1 MQQFLLALLLVL
13 GGLSYY
19 LWNENGVLKEN
30 NAKLEV
36 AIQTQ
41 EEAIATLQSDFALQ
55 STQLNEMTVK
65 SQQAQR
71 ELNRYSEF
79 IRNYELSAKIMGDPV
94 EMQRKINN
102 GTKHIMEDIEE
113 LSNIVD
119 DLDDGLQLQPTP
131 IEDIRGEC
139 KTNRENNSS
148 TYHASGDRFKRSS
161 MVNYYTRKL

>member
-30 NAKLEV
+30 NAKLEI

-41 EEAIATLQSDFALQ
+41 EEAINNLQNDFALQ
-55 STQLNEMTVK
+55 TTQLNEMTVK
-65 SQQAQR
+65 SQAAQR

-79 IRNYELSAKIMGDPV
+79 IRNYELSANIMGDPV

-113 LSNIVD
+113 LSTIVD
-119 DLDDGLQLQPTP
+119 DLDDGLQLQPPTN
-131 IEDIRGEC
+131 EDIRG
-139 KTNRENNSS
+139 
-148 TYHASGDRFKRSS
+148 
-161 MVNYYTRKL
+161 

>member
-30 NAKLEV
+30 NAKLEI

-41 EEAIATLQSDFALQ
+41 EEAIATLQNDFALQ

-79 IRNYELSAKIMGDPV
+79 IRNYELSDKIMNDPV

-102 GTKHIMEDIEE
+102 GTKHIMEDIEN
-113 LSNIVD
+113 LSSIVD
-119 DLDDGLQLQPTP
+119 DLDDGLQLQP
-131 IEDIRGEC
+131 
-139 KTNRENNSS
+139 NS
-148 TYHASGDRFKRSS
+148 D
-161 MVNYYTRKL
+161 

>member
-1 MQQFLLALLLVL
+1 MQQFLLALILVL
-13 GGLSYY
+13 SGLSYY

-41 EEAIATLQSDFALQ
+41 EEALTTLQADFNLQ
-55 STQLNEMTVK
+55 GEQLVEMSKK
-65 SQQAQR
+65 SQAAQR

-131 IEDIRGEC
+131 IEDIRG
-139 KTNRENNSS
+139 
-148 TYHASGDRFKRSS
+148 
-161 MVNYYTRKL
+161 